1 MSLLCTAPT
10 SSRTVRIAG
19 SALLLLGMSLS
30 TACGETADA
39 ASVTHED
46 VEEELALETGAD
58 FAAQEA
64 EDPTTVDPT
73 EPATPPAAGG
83 DKACCAPADPDC
95 ICRAEAP
102 TKTSTNGKYKVASY
116 TIARS
121 SEHGGGT
128 VYYPSDAESP
138 FSGAV
143 YCPPLTGVQA
153 MYRAWGPFLA
163 SHGIALV
170 TMDTRSTGDS
180 VQSRGTQLA
189 SMVRQ
194 FRGEATR
201 AGSPINGKLNPQRIG
216 TMGWSM
222 GGGATW
228 IAAAKDATLKS
239 SISMAGHNMTGG
251 GAGNSRG
258 TKVPSMQLAG
268 QTDTS
273 ILGGMGQ
280 SQGVYGIIPETTPK
294 ILLVISRVGHMTWG
308 GPTAASATGGEMT
321 LAFQK
326 TFLDGDTRWKSLL
339 TKPANASEWKSNINP

>member
-1 MSLLCTAPT
+1 MSLHCTA
-10 SSRTVRIAG
+10 SNISRPARIAG
-19 SALLLLGMSLS
+19 SALLLIGLS
-30 TACGETADA
+30 FSAACADEGGDSA
-39 ASVTHED
+39 ITQSDVED
-46 VEEELALETGAD
+46 VMALETGAD
-58 FAAQEA
+58 LAFQANEEPVTEEPSTPA
-64 EDPTTVDPT
+64 PT
-73 EPATPPAAGG
+73 GG
-83 DKACCAPADPDC
+83 GGNACCAPTDPDC

-102 TKTSTNGKYKVASY
+102 TKTSRNGTYKIATY

-121 SEHGGGT
+121 SAHGGGT
-128 VYYPSDAESP
+128 VYYPADAESA

-170 TMDTRSTGDS
+170 TMDTRSTSDS
-180 VQSRGTQLA
+180 VQSRGTQLLA
-189 SMVRQ
+189 MVNQ

-201 AGSPINGKLNPQRIG
+201 AGSPINGKLNAKRIG

-228 IAAAKDATLKS
+228 IAGAKDPALKS

-258 TKVPSMQLAG
+258 TKVPSLQLAG
-268 QTDTS
+268 QTDTT

-280 SQGVYGIIPETTPK
+280 SQGVYGIIPNETPK
-294 ILLVISRVGHMTWG
+294 TLLVIRGVGHMSWG
-308 GPTAASATGGEMT
+308 GPTAATAVGGEMT

-326 TFLDGDTRWKSLL
+326 TYLDGDTRWKSLIA
-339 TKPANASEWKSNINP
+339 KPATASEWKSNIDP